1 MKWHAGV
8 ETGNAGNAGNAGG
21 DVKPGGNNRPD
32 GKKGKKT
39 TSYLSA
45 LLCLLC
51 LVFIAGSAAMGFETG
66 IRLGENLWTFFF
78 SMIKILPGA
87 FILIGLFEVWV
98 PREIVER
105 HLGETSGIK
114 GHIWGILLASTIVG
128 GLYVAFPVAHVLQKK
143 GAGLPVIFTFL
154 GASGICRIPMT
165 LFEISFM
172 GLEFTLLRYAVS
184 IPLLII
190 SSHILGSILQRK
202 GFRLTAP

>member
-1 MKWHAGV
+1 MD
-8 ETGNAGNAGNAGG
+8 TGNAGKAGG
-21 DVKPGGNNRPD
+21 DVMPGGNKKLG
-32 GKKGKKT
+32 GKKGQKVS
-39 TSYLSA
+39 SYLSA
-45 LLCLLC
+45 ILCLLC
-51 LVFIAGSAAMGFETG
+51 LVFIAGSAAKGFETG

-105 HLGETSGIK
+105 HLGEASGIK
-114 GHIWGILLASTIVG
+114 GHVWGVLLASTIVG
-128 GLYVAFPVAHVLQKK
+128 GLYVAFPMAHVLQKK

-172 GLEFTLLRYAVS
+172 GVEFTLVRYAVS
-184 IPLLII
+184 LPLLIV